1 MKNKKSIFERV
12 YTLYIYEVQMKKES
26 NKDMKLIISNPS
38 DVDNNVNYKEPVE
51 TNYQSDPIKIDLYS
65 KLLAFSKS
73 QKKFGIKDL
82 IKDSL
87 K

>member
-1 MKNKKSIFERV
+1 
-12 YTLYIYEVQMKKES
+12 MKKES
-26 NKDMKLIISNPS
+26 SKDMKLVISNPS
-38 DVDNNVNYKEPVE
+38 EVDNKTDYKESVE

-73 QKKFGIKDL
+73 QRKFNVKDL

>member
-1 MKNKKSIFERV
+1 
-12 YTLYIYEVQMKKES
+12 MKKES
-26 NKDMKLIISNPS
+26 DKDMKLVISNPTE
-38 DVDNNVNYKEPVE
+38 VDNNTDYKEPVE
-51 TNYQSDPIKIDLYS
+51 TNYQSDPIKIALYS

>member
-1 MKNKKSIFERV
+1 
-12 YTLYIYEVQMKKES
+12 MKKES
-26 NKDMKLIISNPS
+26 SKDMKLVISNPS
-38 DVDNNVNYKEPVE
+38 EVDNRTDYKDSVE

-73 QKKFGIKDL
+73 QRKYSVKDL